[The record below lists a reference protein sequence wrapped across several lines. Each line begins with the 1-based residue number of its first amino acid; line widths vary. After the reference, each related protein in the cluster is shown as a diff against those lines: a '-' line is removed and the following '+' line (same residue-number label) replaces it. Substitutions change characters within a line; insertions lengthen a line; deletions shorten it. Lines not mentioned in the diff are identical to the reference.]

1 MKISLLNRNKGF
13 TLIEL
18 LVVIAIIG
26 LLATI
31 VLVSLNTARGKAR
44 DAKRISTMK
53 QMQLG
58 LELYFD
64 DNGSYPGT
72 TSWVH
77 DCSGNASWGNL
88 FDSALSSYMTKS
100 PNDPL
105 FSNNPWPFCYYYKL
119 GDYGQC
125 SGTGHSYTMLFIT
138 EISIFDLKKYNIQGE
153 GGTAARYCLHSD

>member
-1 MKISLLNRNKGF
+1 MNSPTKQSQGF

-31 VLVSLNTARGKAR
+31 VLVSLNSARAKAR
-44 DAKRISTMK
+44 DTKRITSMK
-53 QMQLG
+53 QMQLA

-72 TSWVH
+72 TSWVK
-77 DCSGNASWGNL
+77 DCSGDSSWSNL
-88 FDSALSSYMTKS
+88 FDSALSLYMSKA

-105 FSNNPWPFCYYYKL
+105 FSNNPWPLCYYYKL
-119 GDYGQC
+119 GDYGHC
-125 SGTGHSYTMLFIT
+125 SGTGHSYTMLFAT
-138 EISIFDLKKYNIQGE
+138 EINVFDLKKYGIQGE
-153 GGTAARYCLHSD
+153 NGTAARYCLHPD